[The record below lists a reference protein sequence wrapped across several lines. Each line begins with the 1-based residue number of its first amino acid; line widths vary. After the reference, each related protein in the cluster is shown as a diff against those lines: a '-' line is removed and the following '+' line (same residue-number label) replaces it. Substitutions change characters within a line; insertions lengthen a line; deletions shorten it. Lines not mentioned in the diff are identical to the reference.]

1 MWRFL
6 PKQFRKALNSWL
18 CLASLGSASCA
29 DGGLNAM
36 YRDGLIWS
44 GNMLC
49 AQRLQG
55 RLADIAIVAFFQGSG
70 AQTELRRRL
79 TSGVTPGPHQ
89 LGFVIED

>member
-1 MWRFL
+1 
-6 PKQFRKALNSWL
+6 
-18 CLASLGSASCA
+18 
-29 DGGLNAM
+29 
-36 YRDGLIWS
+36 
-44 GNMLC
+44 MLC